1 MAKDDVR
8 WLEPDERDA
17 WIALTALTEVL
28 PGAVDAQLKRD
39 AGLNRFE
46 YMLMAGLSEADCGAM
61 LMSDIARFASGSIS
75 RASHAVTR
83 LEKQGLVERRP
94 YEPDGRHIEVRL
106 TEAGVATMKAVAP
119 GHVCEARRLVVD
131 RLTPAQLKALN
142 RIARTLVEGIDP
154 DLASILPGR
163 ERS

>member
-1 MAKDDVR
+1 MATDTVR
-8 WLEPDERDA
+8 WLEPEERDA

-46 YMLMAGLSEADCGAM
+46 YMLMAGLSEADRGAM
-61 LMSDIARFASGSIS
+61 LMSDIARFAAGSIS

-83 LEKQGLVERRP
+83 LENQGFVERQP

-106 TEAGVATMKAVAP
+106 TDKGRAKMQASAP
-119 GHVCEARRLVVD
+119 AHVCEARRLVVD
-131 RLTPAQLKALN
+131 RLTPAQLAALN

-154 DLASILPGR
+154 DLASVLP
-163 ERS
+163 EAEHH